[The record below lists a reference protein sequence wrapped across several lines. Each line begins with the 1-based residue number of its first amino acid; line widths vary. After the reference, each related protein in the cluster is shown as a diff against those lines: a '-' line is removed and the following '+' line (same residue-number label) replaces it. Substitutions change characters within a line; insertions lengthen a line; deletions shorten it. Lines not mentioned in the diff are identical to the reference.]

1 MNCAILSKTPQCG
14 EAEEVVLARVILE
27 ESLIPAVGG
36 VGLLGNT
43 LTIIVLNRC
52 HEFIFN
58 FAVVFQHNLCKLIPN
73 SKAIST

>member
-1 MNCAILSKTPQCG
+1 M
-14 EAEEVVLARVILE
+14 VLARVILE

-52 HEFIFN
+52 QEVIFD
-58 FAVVFQHNLCKLIPN
+58 FSVVN
-73 SKAIST
+73 SKFQSYIHLVNEDRLFLTVWEGSPSPRHLIKS

>member
-52 HEFIFN
+52 HKFIFD
-58 FAVVFQHNLCKLIPN
+58 FAVVFKH
-73 SKAIST
+73 

>member
-1 MNCAILSKTPQCG
+1 MLSKTPQCG

-52 HEFIFN
+52 HKLTFDLFISGLI
-58 FAVVFQHNLCKLIPN
+58 FQSYIHLVN
-73 SKAIST
+73 

>member
-1 MNCAILSKTPQCG
+1 MNCALLSKTPQCG

-52 HEFIFN
+52 QKFRGGI
-58 FAVVFQHNLCKLIPN
+58 APLWQGWLG
-73 SKAIST
+73 

>member
-1 MNCAILSKTPQCG
+1 MNCALLSKTRQCG

-52 HEFIFN
+52 HEFTSDFS
-58 FAVVFQHNLCKLIPN
+58 VVFKH
-73 SKAIST
+73 

>member
-1 MNCAILSKTPQCG
+1 MLSKTPQCG

-27 ESLIPAVGG
+27 EALIPAVGG

-52 HEFIFN
+52 HKFTSDIS
-58 FAVVFQHNLCKLIPN
+58 VVFQHNLW
-73 SKAIST
+73 